1 MHVIL
6 FLGILPLYTKQRKQ
20 RGKQEKKKNK
30 RISQKTH
37 DIVSTSIRRLNDVA
51 TSYRHLIDVETT
63 SCVYLEVTNERN
75 TSLIEND
82 VDENK
87 QSNKREK
94 NINKFEDAI
103 PFVKEYE
110 SSIKTKIMGISSIAF
125 LQGMLFKRLKE
136 SGRFKYVYSV
146 FQDKACED
154 FR

>member
-30 RISQKTH
+30 RISQQTH

-51 TSYRHLIDVETT
+51 
-63 SCVYLEVTNERN
+63 EVTNERN

-146 FQDKACED
+146 FQDIVCED

>member
-1 MHVIL
+1 M
-6 FLGILPLYTKQRKQ
+6 
-20 RGKQEKKKNK
+20 
-30 RISQKTH
+30 
-37 DIVSTSIRRLNDVA
+37 
-51 TSYRHLIDVETT
+51 T
-63 SCVYLEVTNERN
+63 SCVYWEVTNERN

-87 QSNKREK
+87 QSNKRER

-103 PFVKEYE
+103 LVVKGYE
-110 SSIKTKIMGISSIAF
+110 SSIKTKIMGISSIGF
-125 LQGMLFKRLKE
+125 LQGMLFKRFKE

>member
-30 RISQKTH
+30 RISQQTH

-51 TSYRHLIDVETT
+51 
-63 SCVYLEVTNERN
+63 EVTNERN

-87 QSNKREK
+87 QSNKRER
-94 NINKFEDAI
+94 NINKFEDAL
-103 PFVKEYE
+103 PVVKEHE
-110 SSIKTKIMGISSIAF
+110 SSIKTKIMGISSIGF
-125 LQGMLFKRLKE
+125 LQGMLFKRFKE